1 MPEWLYE
8 KGIGETRFARVKD
21 GCIVEARI
29 LLDGIV
35 PAGTELTGRLKR
47 SGVQLFADVEGE
59 EYLLPDGA
67 QGVTEGAPL
76 KVEVIRERVPGLE
89 TWKRPLGR
97 AIHGTGRLVDRV
109 PGREQRFPGLPNKFN
124 DAGWND
130 LIEEARSGIVS
141 FDGGELRIFPTPA
154 MTLIDVDGT
163 LPSEQLAR
171 RAADEIARAILR
183 LGIGGS
189 IGVDFPTIDGKS
201 ARSQIGSEIDQ
212 VLPRPYER
220 TSLNGFG
227 FLQIVR
233 PRRHASL
240 VELAQDRAAFETR
253 VLLRRVALEPPG
265 SKRLVAHPALIAV
278 LDSHPEWRDALAR
291 HVGGQVSL
299 RADAALP
306 MSGGY
311 AEAG

>member
-1 MPEWLYE
+1 MYE
-8 KGIGETRFARVKD
+8 KGVGETRFARVKS
-21 GCIVEARI
+21 GRIVEARI

-59 EYLLPDGA
+59 EYLLPDGV

-76 KVEVIRERVPGLE
+76 KIEVIRERVPGLE
-89 TWKRPLGR
+89 SWKRPLGR
-97 AIHGTGRLVDRV
+97 VTHGTGCLVERV
-109 PGREQRFPGLPNKFN
+109 AGREQRFPGLPNTLN

-163 LPSEQLAR
+163 LPPEQLAR
-171 RAADEIARAILR
+171 RAADEVARAILR

-201 ARSQIGSEIDQ
+201 ARAQIGSKIDQ

-240 VELAQDRAAFETR
+240 VELAQDRAGFETR
-253 VLLRRVALEPPG
+253 VLLRRVAFDPPG

-291 HVGGQVSL
+291 QVGGQVSL
-299 RADAALP
+299 RADAHLP

-311 AEAG
+311 AEAS